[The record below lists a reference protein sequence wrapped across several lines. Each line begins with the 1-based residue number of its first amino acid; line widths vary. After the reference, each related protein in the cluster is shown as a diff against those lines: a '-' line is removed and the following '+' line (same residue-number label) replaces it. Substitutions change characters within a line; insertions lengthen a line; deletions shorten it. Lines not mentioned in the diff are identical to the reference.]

1 MRAPFSHI
9 NEAWS
14 RLILER
20 LYDHGVRD
28 LCIAPGS
35 RSAPLTLAAAN
46 LQRPDLALHT
56 HFDERGLG
64 FLALG
69 LAKARGRPVALITT
83 SGTAVPNLHP
93 SLVEAFQTH
102 VPLVAVT
109 ADRPPEL
116 LHCGANQAIE
126 QSGLFAHHVRAAADL
141 PPADEAVSAGWL
153 SQALDR
159 ACAALHGPDRGP
171 VHINAP
177 FRDPLYGTSQRA
189 DFGPWRS
196 DVRPVPE
203 MPPSAPA
210 TARPETPPQTPAL
223 LVAGQLLP
231 EEARAVLRLAE
242 CTGTPVLADIGS
254 QLRLLD
260 HPRILPYA
268 ELWLATPAGRCA
280 LAGIRQVIQFGGR
293 LTGKRLNQWLAGFE
307 GEHWLVSEHS
317 DHLDPQRRARH
328 VQAPIPDFC
337 DALSLPPSPPL
348 ETAEPTV
355 NACLEATL
363 EARFSELTAV
373 RLITQRLPRGMA
385 LLPGNSMSV
394 RLLDLVAAPGD
405 GNPVLTNRGASG
417 IDGLVATAAG
427 YARHHGAGVTL
438 VLGDLSLLHDLNSLH
453 LAARS
458 PSPLVIL
465 ALNNDG
471 GAIFQLLPARDQGPH
486 FAPFF
491 QLPHGLDFAQAA
503 AQFGLDYARPD
514 TPEALAATYDAACA
528 RTGATLIELCFPP
541 HHGADHLNL
550 LLQRLQETGNG

>member
-14 RLILER
+14 QLILER
-20 LYDHGVRD
+20 LYEHGVRD

-35 RSAPLTLAAAN
+35 RSAPLTLAAAD
-46 LQRPDLALHT
+46 LQRPDLSLHT

-64 FLALG
+64 FFALG

-93 SLVEAFQTH
+93 ALVEAFQTH
-102 VPLVAVT
+102 VPLVAIS

-126 QSGLFAHHVRAAADL
+126 QSGLFARHVRAAVDL

-153 SQALDR
+153 TQALDR
-159 ACAALHGPDRGP
+159 ICTALHGPDRGP

-177 FRDPLYGTSQRA
+177 FREPLYGTSQRA

-196 DVRPVPE
+196 DVRPVPQAS
-203 MPPSAPA
+203 PTA
-210 TARPETPPQTPAL
+210 TAEAYPEMPPQTPAV
-223 LVAGQLLP
+223 LVAGQLLAQ
-231 EEARAVLRLAE
+231 EAQAVLRLAE
-242 CTGTPVLADIGS
+242 CTGTAILADIGS

-260 HPRILPYA
+260 HPRILPYP
-268 ELWLATPAGRCA
+268 ELWLATPAGRRS
-280 LAGIRQVIQFGGR
+280 LEGFRQVIQFGGR
-293 LTGKRLNQWLAGFE
+293 LTGKRLNQWLADFD

-317 DHLDPQRRARH
+317 DPLDPQRRARH
-328 VQAPIPDFC
+328 LQAPIPAFC
-337 DALSLPPSPPL
+337 DHLTLPPSTRLDPATPAV
-348 ETAEPTV
+348 TT
-355 NACLEATL
+355 CLESIL

-373 RLITQRLPRGMA
+373 RCITQRLPPAMA

-394 RLLDLVAAPGD
+394 RLLDLVAAPRH

-427 YARHHGAGVTL
+427 FARHHATGVTL

-471 GAIFQLLPARDQGPH
+471 GAIFHLLPARDQGPH
-486 FAPFF
+486 FEPFF
-491 QLPHGLDFAQAA
+491 QLPHGMDFARAA
-503 AQFGLDYARPD
+503 AQFGLHYARPE
-514 TPEALAATYDAACA
+514 TPDALATAYDAACA

-541 HHGADHLNL
+541 QHGAEHLNL
-550 LLQRLQETGNG
+550 LMQRLQETETD